1 MASIAHEINQPL
13 TSILSNASAGL
24 RHLPAPMRPPKR
36 RSFARYSA
44 TFATR
49 AGEVIER
56 VRALT
61 GKRPLERQALDMN
74 EVAGE
79 IVTLVRGEARRRGV
93 TLRAEL
99 VPSLPAID
107 ADPVSLQQV
116 VLNLVLNGMDA
127 WASPP
132 LDGTKVS

>member
-1 MASIAHEINQPL
+1 M
-13 TSILSNASAGL
+13 
-24 RHLPAPMRPPKR
+24 
-36 RSFARYSA
+36 
-44 TFATR
+44 
-49 AGEVIER
+49 
-56 VRALT
+56 
-61 GKRPLERQALDMN
+61 
-74 EVAGE
+74 
-79 IVTLVRGEARRRGV
+79 RGEARRRGV

-107 ADPVSLQQV
+107 ADRVSLQQV

>member
-1 MASIAHEINQPL
+1 MFGDIRDQ
-13 TSILSNASAGL
+13 
-24 RHLPAPMRPPKR
+24 R
-36 RSFARYSA
+36 R
-44 TFATR
+44 R

-56 VRALT
+56 VRALAGT
-61 GKRPLERQALDMN
+61 RPLERQALDMN

-107 ADPVSLQQV
+107 ADRVSLQQV
-116 VLNLVLNGMDA
+116 MLNLVLNGMDA